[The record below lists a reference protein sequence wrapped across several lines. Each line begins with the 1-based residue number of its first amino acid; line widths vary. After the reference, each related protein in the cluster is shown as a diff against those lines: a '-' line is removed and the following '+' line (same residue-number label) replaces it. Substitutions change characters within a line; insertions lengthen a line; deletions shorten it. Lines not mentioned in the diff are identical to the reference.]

1 MTGTSVRRPLLLA
14 ASVVLPVGGAV
25 AGNQILNDGQWSW
38 WWALI
43 AVALSAACAW
53 VTHRLTRTAKGS
65 AAVAGQLVSGSTVGG
80 GVTQV
85 KGVTGTLRLG
95 PPSSPAPAPQQPA
108 AEASEPVSPA
118 PETGQT
124 VTRTRIGGEVV
135 QVDGVGGDAEIDR

>member
-1 MTGTSVRRPLLLA
+1 MAGTGTSVRRPLLLA

-53 VTHRLTRTAKGS
+53 VTHRLTRTAKG
-65 AAVAGQLVSGSTVGG
+65 AAAGQSVSGSTVGG

-95 PPSSPAPAPQQPA
+95 APSSPAPASGPGP
-108 AEASEPVSPA
+108 ASEPVLPA
-118 PETGQT
+118 PESGQT
-124 VTRTRIGGEVV
+124 VTRSQIGGEVV